1 MKILI
6 CLASLFA
13 LLTLVFAQEK
23 RTAPTSALQAMVDTE
38 RAFSKRSTDEGVRP
52 AFLAFIADD
61 GILFR
66 PNAVNGKQWFGEH
79 PAPPP
84 SDTRPLLT
92 WYPSVADI
100 SLAGDMGYTTG
111 PWERRNDIHDADAV
125 AWGNF
130 LTVWKRQPDNSF
142 KFVIDLGI
150 SNPQPEQ
157 VAAPWQ
163 PGAMEPGPA
172 AGGGTAK
179 NRDTGVALTAR
190 EREFSA
196 ASATRGA
203 QTAFAEVAASDVR
216 LFRNGRQPIVGKA
229 HAVAALNDVGKWTWE
244 PAFADVARSGDLGYS
259 YGSYELTKADPAL
272 KPEERVERGNYFRI
286 WKRVAQAGQRTS
298 WKIVTDLLDPV
309 APPKKN

>member
-23 RTAPTSALQAMVDTE
+23 QTAPTSALQAMVDTE
-38 RAFSKRSTDEGVRP
+38 RAFSKRAADEGVRP
-52 AFLAFIADD
+52 AFVAFIADD

-66 PNAVNGKQWFGEH
+66 PTAVNGKKWFSEH
-79 PAPPP
+79 PVPA
-84 SDTRPLLT
+84 SDKRPLLS
-92 WYPSVADI
+92 WYPSFADI

-150 SNPQPEQ
+150 SNPKPEQ

-163 PGAMEPGPA
+163 PSGNEMQSVGGLGPRNKQ
-172 AGGGTAK
+172 AGVG
-179 NRDTGVALTAR
+179 LTAR
-190 EREFSA
+190 EHEFAA
-196 ASATRGA
+196 ASAKRGV
-203 QTAFAEVAASDVR
+203 QIAFAEAAATDVR

-229 HAVAALNDVGKWTWE
+229 NAVNALRDVEKWTWE

-259 YGSYELTKADPAL
+259 YGSYELTKTDPAL

-286 WKRVAQAGQRTS
+286 WKRVSANVHFAEWQV
-298 WKIVTDLLDPV
+298 VTDLLDPI
-309 APPKKN
+309 APSTKN

>member
-1 MKILI
+1 MKLII

-13 LLTLVFAQEK
+13 LLTFGYAQRK
-23 RTAPTSALQAMVDTE
+23 PTALQEMVDTE
-38 RAFSKRSTDEGVRP
+38 LAFAKKSEAEGVRP

-66 PNAVNGKQWFGEH
+66 PTAVKGKQWMSEH
-79 PAPPP
+79 PIPP
-84 SDTRPLLT
+84 SDKRPLLS

-111 PWERRNDIHDADAV
+111 PWEFRPDSHDANA
-125 AWGNF
+125 AGWGNF
-130 LTVWKRQPDNSF
+130 LTVWKRQSDNSF
-142 KFVIDLGI
+142 KFAIDLGI
-150 SNPQPEQ
+150 SNPKPEQ

-163 PGAMEPGPA
+163 SSGNEIKSVGGVGPA
-172 AGGGTAK
+172 K
-179 NRDTGVALTAR
+179 IKETGAALTAR

-196 ASATRGA
+196 ASETRGA

-229 HAVAALNDVGKWTWE
+229 NAVSALGDVAKWTWE

-259 YGSYELTKADPAL
+259 YGSYELVKNDPAL
-272 KPEERVERGNYFRI
+272 KPEEKVERGNYYRI
-286 WKRVAQAGQRTS
+286 WKRQTEITQGTRWRVV
-298 WKIVTDLLDPV
+298 IDLLDPV

>member
-157 VAAPWQ
+157 VVTPWHASGIEPAPVQ
-163 PGAMEPGPA
+163 DSARN
-172 AGGGTAK
+172 K
-179 NRDTGVALTAR
+179 DTGVTLTAR
-190 EREFSA
+190 ELELSA

-229 HAVAALNDVGKWTWE
+229 NAVAALNDVGKWTWE